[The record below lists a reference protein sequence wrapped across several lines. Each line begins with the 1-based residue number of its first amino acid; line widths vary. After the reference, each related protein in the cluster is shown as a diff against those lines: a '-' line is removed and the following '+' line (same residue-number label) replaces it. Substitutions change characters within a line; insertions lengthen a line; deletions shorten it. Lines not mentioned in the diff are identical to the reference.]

1 MDSKDNNEH
10 ISNGDGAGVG
20 VGGDYNEFTSYLSGD
35 ILPSPP
41 PPSASSWAWAW
52 ASTTDDAAPT
62 RDIETGAVPDRPLN
76 PSSLTTDQPP
86 SSNDNGNGASDATRS
101 APAPDNIRPRQT
113 SPAPLVMEG
122 AHFEEQDDYAPVP
135 PEIIAAS
142 FEAVMPE
149 LINEVDA
156 SVHYD
161 QIAASF
167 EAQDDEEEKRE
178 EDEDEDAP
186 LPPETIAALFE
197 EACKPELIN
206 EDYAPAPPDM
216 IAGAFEGYDDEEEKR
231 EEDEDEDAPLPPETI
246 AALFEEACKQEL
258 INEDDARAPP
268 DMIAGAVEG
277 YDNEEEKR
285 EEDEDG
291 DAPLPP
297 EMIAE
302 LFEAGDD
309 VKQQAAKIPRMIEAS
324 TDENVNRV
332 RDNINS
338 IDQRGTDMPDRG
350 ADSLHEVVDNNDS
363 PVSRESSLY
372 PSSMSS
378 QQH

>member
-1 MDSKDNNEH
+1 MRKTEKRIPEQYAVTPERDQHPHKSLPPNMDSKDDNER

-20 VGGDYNEFTSYLSGD
+20 VGGNYNEFTSYLSGD
-35 ILPSPP
+35 IIPSSP

-62 RDIETGAVPDRPLN
+62 RDIEMGAVPDRPLN

-122 AHFEEQDDYAPVP
+122 AHFEEQDDDAPVP
-135 PEIIAAS
+135 PEMIAAS
-142 FEAVMPE
+142 FEAMKPE
-149 LINEVDA
+149 LINEDDA
-156 SVHYD
+156 SVHDD

-167 EAQDDEEEKRE
+167 EAQDD
-178 EDEDEDAP
+178 
-186 LPPETIAALFE
+186 
-197 EACKPELIN
+197 
-206 EDYAPAPPDM
+206 
-216 IAGAFEGYDDEEEKR
+216 
-231 EEDEDEDAPLPPETI
+231 
-246 AALFEEACKQEL
+246 
-258 INEDDARAPP
+258 
-268 DMIAGAVEG
+268 
-277 YDNEEEKR
+277 EEEKR

-302 LFEAGDD
+302 LFEASDD
-309 VKQQAAKIPRMIEAS
+309 VKQKAAKIPRMIEAR
-324 TDENVNRV
+324 TDENLNRV

-338 IDQRGTDMPDRG
+338 IDQRGTDMPDSG

-363 PVSRESSLY
+363 PVSRESILY

>member
-1 MDSKDNNEH
+1 MRKTEKRIPEQYAVTPERDQHPHKSLPPNMDSKDDNER

-20 VGGDYNEFTSYLSGD
+20 VGGNYNEFTSYLSGD
-35 ILPSPP
+35 IIPSSP

-62 RDIETGAVPDRPLN
+62 RDIEMGAVPDRPLN

-86 SSNDNGNGASDATRS
+86 SLNDNGNGASDATRS

-122 AHFEEQDDYAPVP
+122 AHFEEQDDDAPVP
-135 PEIIAAS
+135 PEMIAAS
-142 FEAVMPE
+142 FEAMKPE
-149 LINEVDA
+149 LINEDDA
-156 SVHYD
+156 SVHDD

-167 EAQDDEEEKRE
+167 EAQDDEEEKRV
-178 EDEDEDAP
+178 EDEEGDAP
-186 LPPETIAALFE
+186 RPPEMIAASFE
-197 EACKPELIN
+197 EACKPEFIN
-206 EDYAPAPPDM
+206 KDDAPAPPDM
-216 IAGAFEGYDDEEEKR
+216 IAGEF
-231 EEDEDEDAPLPPETI
+231 
-246 AALFEEACKQEL
+246 
-258 INEDDARAPP
+258 
-268 DMIAGAVEG
+268 EG

-302 LFEAGDD
+302 LFEASDD
-309 VKQQAAKIPRMIEAS
+309 VKQKAAKIPRMIEAR
-324 TDENVNRV
+324 TDENLNRV

-338 IDQRGTDMPDRG
+338 IDQRGTDMPDSG

-363 PVSRESSLY
+363 PVSRESILY